1 MTESIMVA
9 AVQMHARPT
18 FVEENLSKAAAF
30 VAHAATRGARLVAL
44 PELFNVGYFVGP
56 KLFELWEDEQGRSVT
71 WMREEA
77 QRNGIL
83 LAGSI
88 AERRDGRLYNTM
100 FIAEPDGR
108 LHRHV
113 KRTPTVTEQS
123 AFDSGNAD
131 PVADT
136 PLGRIGQL
144 VCAEAIHAS
153 CLRPLAG
160 AVDIVVFSQSSFAP
174 RWIGRAMCAWERR
187 TSRSLIP
194 ATRVVGAPFV
204 CAGMIGPVQR
214 MTRFLPSYL
223 YGGTYVT
230 DAEGRLLDRVEFGRE
245 GVAIAD
251 VAPGNHGGDIASLVD
266 PGRWR
271 ALADRLLVRLPDLRP
286 GAGVSDARLKTPDGS

>member
-44 PELFNVGYFVGP
+44 PEL
-56 KLFELWEDEQGRSVT
+56 
-71 WMREEA
+71 
-77 QRNGIL
+77 
-83 LAGSI
+83 
-88 AERRDGRLYNTM
+88 M

-123 AFDSGNAD
+123 AFDSGNDD

-194 ATRVVGAPFV
+194 GDESCRCAIRVRWHDRSRATH
-204 CAGMIGPVQR
+204 
-214 MTRFLPSYL
+214 
-223 YGGTYVT
+223 
-230 DAEGRLLDRVEFGRE
+230 DAIPPLVPLRR
-245 GVAIAD
+245 D
-251 VAPGNHGGDIASLVD
+251 VRH
-266 PGRWR
+266 
-271 ALADRLLVRLPDLRP
+271 
-286 GAGVSDARLKTPDGS
+286 

>member
-1 MTESIMVA
+1 MTEPITVA
-9 AVQMHARPT
+9 AVQMYARPA
-18 FVEENLSKAAAF
+18 FVEENLSKSAAF
-30 VAHAATRGARLVAL
+30 VAVAAARGARLVVL
-44 PELFNVGYFVGP
+44 PELFNVGYFIGP
-56 KLFELWEDEQGRSVT
+56 QLFELWEDERGRSVT
-71 WMREEA
+71 WMREES
-77 QRNGIL
+77 QRNGIV

-100 FIAEPDGR
+100 FMAEPDGR
-108 LHRHV
+108 LHRHA

-123 AFDSGNAD
+123 AFDSGNDD
-131 PVADT
+131 PVAAT

-144 VCAEAIHAS
+144 VCAEAIHAR

-160 AVDIVVFSQSSFAP
+160 AVDIVVFSQASFAP
-174 RWIGRAMCAWERR
+174 RLIGRAMCGWERR

-194 ATRVVGAPFV
+194 AIRVVGAPFV

-214 MTRFLPSYL
+214 MVRFLPSYL
-223 YGGTYVT
+223 YGGTYIT

-245 GVAIAD
+245 GVAIAG
-251 VAPGNHGGDIASLVD
+251 VTPGSNGGDMAGLVD

-286 GAGVSDARLKTPDGS
+286 AAIDEP